1 MPGREVQLLLVAASQ
16 SFVEHGAFVVS
27 GNQIEEGEAD
37 VREKR
42 VSAAAVVVMQ
52 EQSVTPRQLEER
64 VHGIDDAVGGGRYAE
79 RHVVGVGRTA
89 GRTVRCE
96 GVVDGGAT
104 EVVKALEGQSGGG
117 FAGRRVVGDRVR
129 KRAAAVYVS
138 DGEYVKLGLGH
149 REAVQVQSLAT
160 LEVKACDESD
170 VPVAERT
177 GVVDEYWVRVRS
189 KSAEERRGGAH
200 RIAAPEAET
209 PARDG
214 VVAVQIGKENHPP
227 LRIDENVAWG

>member
-16 SFVEHGAFVVS
+16 SLVEHGAFVVS
-27 GNQIEEGEAD
+27 GNQIEQGEAD

-42 VSAAAVVVMQ
+42 VSSAAVVVMQ

-79 RHVVGVGRTA
+79 RHVVGWGRTA

-104 EVVKALEGQSGGG
+104 EVVKALEGQSAAE
-117 FAGRRVVGDRVR
+117 FAGLEIEAYRLRQAADRTSSNAKGVTVGVDHVALICVRPRLVRRDGILEAVGPVPGRRVVGGRVG

-149 REAVQVQSLAT
+149 REAGQVQALAT
-160 LEVKACDESD
+160 LEVKA
-170 VPVAERT
+170 A
-177 GVVDEYWVRVRS
+177 
-189 KSAEERRGGAH
+189 
-200 RIAAPEAET
+200 
-209 PARDG
+209 
-214 VVAVQIGKENHPP
+214 
-227 LRIDENVAWG
+227 